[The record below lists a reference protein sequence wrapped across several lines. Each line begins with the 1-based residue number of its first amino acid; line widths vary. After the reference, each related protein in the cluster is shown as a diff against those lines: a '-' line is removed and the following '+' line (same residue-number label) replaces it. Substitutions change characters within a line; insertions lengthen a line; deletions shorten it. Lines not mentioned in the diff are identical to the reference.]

1 MVRSFTHD
9 GPGTPASEWAERP
22 EWEHVRS
29 AELDGFD
36 HVLVVAAHPDDET
49 LGAGGLI
56 ATAAAADLDVHLF
69 VCTAGEHSHPSST
82 THRPED
88 LATRR
93 ESEVRAALGELAP
106 GAGITLL
113 HVQDGHLRE
122 HEQTLVALLVRLV
135 KDGRRTLVVAPWRHD
150 GHPDHDAAGRAAATT
165 AHRTGATLW
174 EYPIWW
180 WHWAQPGEAPWDDLR
195 QLELTDT
202 ATRRRRRAL
211 AHHRSQTEPLSDAPG
226 DEALLGPHFV
236 QHFTGPR
243 DRFIQQDTPDDALD
257 RLHRAEPDP
266 WGVDER
272 RYERRKRAL
281 SLAMLPRDRFTRGLE
296 IGCSVGALTADLTQH
311 CDALVALDSSYS
323 AVESARQRL
332 AVDSSSSQVEVRLAE
347 VPADW
352 PEGLFDLVVVS
363 EIGYFLSPRDL
374 DDLAERIRES
384 LTPDGVLL
392 LCHWR
397 HPVVGWVAQRRAGAC
412 RSSRRHTCGRCR
424 GATPNETSKRS
435 CCAQTRPGRTPTHD
449 GSAAVGRARGDPGA
463 QRGRADRAVP
473 DVGPR
478 RRCPPSRQHGSG
490 GDPDRRRRQL
500 HGLDRRGR
508 PSARRRSARA
518 PGPRRRSS
526 SRRRGSTR
534 AGSLESVGRIA
545 NLDRDDRR
553 RLHGLTGLA
562 GSPASGG
569 ARRSR
574 TLDRV
579 SAAGP
584 WEPARLRRCGSG
596 PHDTTTPTSCTSTAP
611 TSASPRQP
619 TSEQE
624 GSLPSPSTRTSS
636 SCGLRSGQA
645 APGPREGRQCGRPA
659 APTGERPAASPGTS
673 GRSSPSWRAP

>member
-202 ATRRRRRAL
+202 ATRRRRRAWP
-211 AHHRSQTEPLSDAPG
+211 T
-226 DEALLGPHFV
+226 
-236 QHFTGPR
+236 
-243 DRFIQQDTPDDALD
+243 
-257 RLHRAEPDP
+257 
-266 WGVDER
+266 
-272 RYERRKRAL
+272 
-281 SLAMLPRDRFTRGLE
+281 
-296 IGCSVGALTADLTQH
+296 TA
-311 CDALVALDSSYS
+311 
-323 AVESARQRL
+323 
-332 AVDSSSSQVEVRLAE
+332 
-347 VPADW
+347 
-352 PEGLFDLVVVS
+352 
-363 EIGYFLSPRDL
+363 
-374 DDLAERIRES
+374 
-384 LTPDGVLL
+384 
-392 LCHWR
+392 
-397 HPVVGWVAQRRAGAC
+397 
-412 RSSRRHTCGRCR
+412 
-424 GATPNETSKRS
+424 
-435 CCAQTRPGRTPTHD
+435 
-449 GSAAVGRARGDPGA
+449 
-463 QRGRADRAVP
+463 
-473 DVGPR
+473 
-478 RRCPPSRQHGSG
+478 
-490 GDPDRRRRQL
+490 
-500 HGLDRRGR
+500 
-508 PSARRRSARA
+508 
-518 PGPRRRSS
+518 
-526 SRRRGSTR
+526 
-534 AGSLESVGRIA
+534 
-545 NLDRDDRR
+545 
-553 RLHGLTGLA
+553 
-562 GSPASGG
+562 

-574 TLDRV
+574 CPMRPETKHCSGSTSFSTSSAPGSASSCKSRRTTPSTDCTSRSATRGGSTNVATSDASEHSPSRCFLATVHPGWR
-579 SAAGP
+579 SAALS
-584 WEPARLRRCGSG
+584 EP
-596 PHDTTTPTSCTSTAP
+596 
-611 TSASPRQP
+611 
-619 TSEQE
+619 
-624 GSLPSPSTRTSS
+624 
-636 SCGLRSGQA
+636 
-645 APGPREGRQCGRPA
+645 
-659 APTGERPAASPGTS
+659 
-673 GRSSPSWRAP
+673 